1 MNDDLIFWFIK
12 KILHAQAGLARWR
25 RGAGRVCERR
35 LRASLVELLFFQTE
49 KMSSFSR
56 KTKSERFFRV
66 AQNSTQHPYLKPKNV
81 DFKIADKVII
91 ANKQ

>member
-1 MNDDLIFWFIK
+1 
-12 KILHAQAGLARWR
+12 
-25 RGAGRVCERR
+25 
-35 LRASLVELLFFQTE
+35 
-49 KMSSFSR
+49 MSSFSR